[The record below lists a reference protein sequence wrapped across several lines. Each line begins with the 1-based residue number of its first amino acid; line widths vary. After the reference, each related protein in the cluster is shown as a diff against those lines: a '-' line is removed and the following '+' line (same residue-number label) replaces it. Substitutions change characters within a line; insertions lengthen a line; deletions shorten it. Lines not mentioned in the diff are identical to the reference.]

1 MMQINNKKNVKTK
14 FCSFVFAIMVLILG
28 SCNTS
33 EQQKEKTTT
42 NDKQVAQQAK
52 INFPAVEKDFKTIS
66 TAEAVRLA
74 EKQFENYAPKI
85 LADQEAVLDVTESY
99 TGDFTGDGIDDVAI
113 YFSLASYG
121 GNAIIGQGLAL
132 YQNKGRSVEVI
143 AGFEPD
149 YLFSIDK
156 IANGKISI
164 TKIAYADTDGRC
176 CPSIKTAHTLTIS
189 GNKVF

>member
-1 MMQINNKKNVKTK
+1 MKIK
-14 FCSFVFAIMVLILG
+14 FCSIGFTFMLFILG

-33 EQQKEKTTT
+33 EKQKEKTITK
-42 NDKQVAQQAK
+42 DKLVKQRGK
-52 INFPAVEKDFKTIS
+52 INLPVVKEDFKTIS

-74 EKQFENYAPKI
+74 EKQFEKYAPKI

-132 YQNKGRSVEVI
+132 YQNKGSSVEVI

-156 IANGKISI
+156 IANGKIYI
-164 TKIAYADTDGRC
+164 QKIAYADTDGRC

>member
-1 MMQINNKKNVKTK
+1 MKTK
-14 FCSFVFAIMVLILG
+14 FCSIGFALMLFILG

-33 EQQKEKTTT
+33 EKQKKKTLTEDKLGEKQ
-42 NDKQVAQQAK
+42 DK
-52 INFPAVEKDFKTIS
+52 INLPAVEKALKTIS

-74 EKQFENYAPKI
+74 KKQFEKYAPKI
-85 LADQEAVLDVTESY
+85 LADQDAVLDVTESY

-121 GNAIIGQGLAL
+121 GNAIVGQGLAL